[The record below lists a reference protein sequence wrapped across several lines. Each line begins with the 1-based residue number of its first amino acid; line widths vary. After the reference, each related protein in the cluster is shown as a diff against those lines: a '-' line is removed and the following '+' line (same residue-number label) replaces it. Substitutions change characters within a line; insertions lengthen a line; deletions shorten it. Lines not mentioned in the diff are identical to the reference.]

1 MNLVQMNAQIWFD
14 LNQPR
19 RKLDPIFRN
28 SLLAKT
34 ILCQDGTV
42 CSDFLMLFFPH
53 YQPIY
58 PPRSSESLFL
68 SLRTSCYQS
77 NIPVPSL

>member
-1 MNLVQMNAQIWFD
+1 MNLVQINTQIRFD
-14 LNQPR
+14 LNEPR
-19 RKLDPIFRN
+19 RKLDLIFRN

-34 ILCQDGTV
+34 IQCQDGTV
-42 CSDFLMLFFPH
+42 CSVFPMLFFPH

-58 PPRSSESLFL
+58 PPRLSESLFL